1 MSSNNIALNMDKQ
14 SLIALLQSK
23 LSEIVVDEEDEAQMS
38 DEEVRLFR
46 AYSLINIALDE
57 ELWES
62 MDEVARQPVVDLAT
76 EIVTNHM
83 KLHSNQ

>member
-1 MSSNNIALNMDKQ
+1 MDKQ